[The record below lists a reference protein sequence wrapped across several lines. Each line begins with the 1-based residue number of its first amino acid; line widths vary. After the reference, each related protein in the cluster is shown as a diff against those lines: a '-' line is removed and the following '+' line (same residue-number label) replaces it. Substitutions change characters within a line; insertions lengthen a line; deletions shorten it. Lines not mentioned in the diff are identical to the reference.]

1 MAARQSA
8 APPAPSGDK
17 AYDPEI
23 QDMAS
28 YIHQYNVDSDLAVSF
43 SWCSME
49 ISSSV
54 NCLCSCNPTLICD

>member
-28 YIHQYNVDSDLAVSF
+28 YIHKYNVDSDLAVSF
-43 SWCSME
+43 FRRSMKLLRSNGLFPCS
-49 ISSSV
+49 
-54 NCLCSCNPTLICD
+54 NWKLICN

>member
-8 APPAPSGDK
+8 APAAPSADK

-28 YIHQYNVDSDLAVSF
+28 YIHQYNIDSDLAVSF
-43 SWCSME
+43 SCCAME
-49 ISSSV
+49 FSSSV
-54 NCLCSCNPTLICD
+54 NYL

>member
-8 APPAPSGDK
+8 APAVPSGDK

-28 YIHQYNVDSDLAVSF
+28 YVHQYNVDSDLAVSF
-43 SWCSME
+43 RVTPCACRAEWN
-49 ISSSV
+49 V
-54 NCLCSCNPTLICD
+54 PIC

>member
-1 MAARQSA
+1 MSARQSA

-28 YIHQYNVDSDLAVSF
+28 YIHKYNVDSDLAVGF
-43 SWCSME
+43 S
-49 ISSSV
+49 V
-54 NCLCSCNPTLICD
+54 AQ